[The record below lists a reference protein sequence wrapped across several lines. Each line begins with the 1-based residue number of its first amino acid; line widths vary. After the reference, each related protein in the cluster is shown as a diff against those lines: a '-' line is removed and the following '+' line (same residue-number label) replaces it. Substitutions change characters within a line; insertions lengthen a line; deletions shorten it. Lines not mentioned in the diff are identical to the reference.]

1 MEISSRGKGE
11 VYYRLYNSVTNERVT
26 NKEFVEIYDRVVL
39 NKQQNDPI
47 DLTTDLP
54 SIEELIP
61 EAIIIAIF
69 SLAEVIIDNIYQI
82 IDFAVE
88 NIIPCLG

>member
-1 MEISSRGKGE
+1 MEISSLGEGE

-54 SIEELIP
+54 SIEELISK
-61 EAIIIAIF
+61 AKIIAIF

-82 IDFAVE
+82 IDFAIE